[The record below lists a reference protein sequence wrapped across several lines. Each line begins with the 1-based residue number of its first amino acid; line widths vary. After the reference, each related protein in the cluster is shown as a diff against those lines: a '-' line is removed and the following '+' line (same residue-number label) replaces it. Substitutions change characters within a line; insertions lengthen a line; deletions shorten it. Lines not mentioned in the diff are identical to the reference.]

1 MRRNNMVF
9 ITLGIALLFAAN
21 VFAATPPAK
30 ETPKESP
37 KQLHNQTMCPV
48 MGGKIDSTVFA
59 DIEGQRVYFCC
70 KGCPE
75 KMKADPDKYFKK
87 TAAEG
92 VLFEN
97 VQTTC
102 PVTGDK
108 LTDKS
113 VYTDYEGRRIYFCCK
128 PCVEKFNKD
137 PQKYLTAMDKP
148 TSKEVKPDV
157 KESKTN

>member
-9 ITLGIALLFAAN
+9 ITLGIVLLFTLN

-37 KQLHNQTMCPV
+37 KQLHSQTLCPV

-59 DIEGQRVYFCC
+59 DIQGQRVYFCC

-97 VQTTC
+97 IQATC
-102 PVTGDK
+102 PVSGEK
-108 LTDKS
+108 LENKTIYS
-113 VYTDYEGRRIYFCCK
+113 DYDGRRIYFCCK
-128 PCVEKFNKD
+128 QCVADFNKD

-148 TSKEVKPDV
+148 TSKETKPDA